1 MSSVLDIK
9 ELFNEL
15 DAFRLPPVEKWHP
28 AKSVDIGLRIDHR
41 GKWFYQDSPIQRH
54 RISKLFSTV
63 LRLEGREYY
72 LVTPPAKYRI
82 QVEDAPFTA
91 VELQVRGNGKDQE
104 LFFRTNMDEVVLA
117 DADHPIIVT
126 VDPENQ
132 EPSPY
137 VMVRDGLKAKIV
149 RSVFYEL
156 ANLLVADP
164 EAGIRENRAGV
175 YSAGQFFL
183 FGEV

>member
-1 MSSVLDIK
+1 MNAVPDIR

-28 AKSVDIGLRIDHR
+28 AESVDIGLRIDHR
-41 GKWFYQDSPIQRH
+41 GKWFYRNSPIQRH

-63 LRLEGREYY
+63 LRLEGEEYY
-72 LVTPPAKYRI
+72 LVTPPVKYRVR
-82 QVEDAPFTA
+82 VEDVPFTA
-91 VELQVRGNGKDQE
+91 VELQVRGSGRTQN

-117 DADHPIIVT
+117 DLDHPVT
-126 VDPENQ
+126 VIVDPASQ

-137 VMVRDGLKAKIV
+137 ILIRQGLKAKIV
-149 RSVFYEL
+149 RSVFHEL
-156 ANLLVADP
+156 ANLLVPDP
-164 EAGIRENRAGV
+164 EAGIRGNRIGV